1 MATAN
6 AFTFVPYLFASQNAV
21 NAAQV
26 TGKAVRVRDRFGN
39 YQIAQVND
47 YILQDEDGKLRVMKK
62 ALFEAEYTAVGAVSA
77 PTTLGNSGAATTSFT
92 LTWTPVVATAIPYVE
107 KNSVFHATGTP
118 NVGSL
123 AITGLTANTGYAMR
137 VRNRQ
142 DERYSA
148 YLGPTTFY
156 TLPVAP
162 ATPTL
167 TSKTHEQIVIAWV
180 NGDATAKTEV
190 HIDDGAGG
198 SFSQFGTDY
207 AAGVTAATITGLTPE
222 LPYKIKIR
230 HEGAVSTLL
239 SAFTATLDVTTDAA
253 P

>member
-1 MATAN
+1 MAVASD
-6 AFTFVPYLFASQNAV
+6 FTFAAYLFASQNAV
-21 NAAQV
+21 NAAA
-26 TGKAVRVRDRFGN
+26 TTRAERVRDRFGN
-39 YQIAQVND
+39 LVIAQPGD

-62 ALFEAEYTAVGAVSA
+62 TLFESEYTAVGATSA
-77 PTTLGNSGAATTSFT
+77 PTTLGVGTESTTGFT
-92 LTWTPVVATAIPYVE
+92 VTWTPISATAIPYIEVGAAAP
-107 KNSVFHATGTP
+107 VTGTP
-118 NVGSL
+118 NVGSK
-123 AITGLTANTGYAMR
+123 AITGLVANTGYATK

-148 YLGPTTFY
+148 YLGPSTFY

-162 ATPTL
+162 ATPTSP
-167 TSKTHEQIVIAWV
+167 SKTHNTINIAWV

-190 HIDDGAGG
+190 HIDNGAGG
-198 SFSQFGTDY
+198 AFSQFGTDY
-207 AAGVTAATITGLTPE
+207 AAGVTTAAITGLTPE

-239 SAFTATLDVTTDAA
+239 SAFTAVLDVTTAAA